1 MGRARA
7 ATLAS
12 MVIMVLAAAAPAQA
26 AFFTQ
31 PAGSPY
37 AAGDAPNQI
46 VTADFNLDTRPDLA
60 VVNSSSDNVT
70 ILLGDG
76 AGGFT
81 PAPGSPVTVGQTP
94 KSVAVGDFNND
105 GKPDFAADNFIG
117 GSVSVFLGDGAGGF
131 TEAAG
136 SPVAMAGGPVYVA
149 TGDFNADGLADLAT
163 ANISPAGV
171 GILVGT
177 GNGGFAAAP
186 ASPIPDGSN
195 TFPQGLAVGD
205 LNGDTRLDIAV
216 ANHMSSTVNVLLGS
230 GGNGAVGFLPAV
242 GSPFPTANGPTAGNG
257 PANIA
262 IGDVNGDGKPDLATA
277 NDTSNNS
284 SVFLGNGVGRFVHMT
299 GSPFTTGSISLGVAV
314 GDLNGDGLA
323 DVTVANR
330 GTPSRINVL
339 LSTGSSLVAG
349 PSLTVPSPNSVIA
362 ADLNGDGRLDL
373 AATKFA
379 TAGGASVLLDTAVAA
394 ADFAPTAL
402 MFGSQPATTIGHPHS
417 VVLSN
422 TAGDIALKVSS
433 VRIVGSNTDYFIK
446 TTDACDQSAVA
457 PNQSCA
463 VNVRCAPTTTGARSA
478 VLRFTDNA
486 PGSPHDVALSGTG
499 AAAPTTGPG
508 PSGQDGATGAT
519 GPAGPTGPT
528 GATGPVGP
536 RGPRGREPRVTCKL
550 RKKKGKTTIV
560 CTVRF
565 VAPKNAR
572 AIARLTR
579 RGRVYAHGSVKVGR
593 ASPTLRLH
601 TIRSLHAGTYRMT
614 LSIINRGRTTQTV
627 RFVTLG

>member
-105 GKPDFAADNFIG
+105 GKPDFVADNFIG

-131 TEAAG
+131 IEANN
-136 SPVAMAGGPVYVA
+136 SPVAMAGGPIYVA

-163 ANISPAGV
+163 ANISPAGI

-177 GNGGFAAAP
+177 GNGGVTPAP
-186 ASPIPDGSN
+186 GSPDPDGTN

-230 GGNGAVGFLPAV
+230 GSSGVVGFLPAV
-242 GSPFPTANGPTAGNG
+242 GSPFLTANGPTAGNG

-277 NDTSNNS
+277 NDSSNNS
-284 SVFLGNGVGRFVHMT
+284 SVFLGNGLGRFLHIA
-299 GSPFTTGSISLGVAV
+299 GSPFSFPNASSPLGVAV
-314 GDLNGDGLA
+314 GDLSGDGLA
-323 DVTVANR
+323 DVAVANR
-330 GTPSRINVL
+330 G
-339 LSTGSSLVAG
+339 
-349 PSLTVPSPNSVIA
+349 
-362 ADLNGDGRLDL
+362 
-373 AATKFA
+373 
-379 TAGGASVLLDTAVAA
+379 
-394 ADFAPTAL
+394 
-402 MFGSQPATTIGHPHS
+402 
-417 VVLSN
+417 
-422 TAGDIALKVSS
+422 
-433 VRIVGSNTDYFIK
+433 
-446 TTDACDQSAVA
+446 
-457 PNQSCA
+457 
-463 VNVRCAPTTTGARSA
+463 
-478 VLRFTDNA
+478 
-486 PGSPHDVALSGTG
+486 
-499 AAAPTTGPG
+499 
-508 PSGQDGATGAT
+508 
-519 GPAGPTGPT
+519 
-528 GATGPVGP
+528 
-536 RGPRGREPRVTCKL
+536 
-550 RKKKGKTTIV
+550 
-560 CTVRF
+560 
-565 VAPKNAR
+565 
-572 AIARLTR
+572 
-579 RGRVYAHGSVKVGR
+579 
-593 ASPTLRLH
+593 
-601 TIRSLHAGTYRMT
+601 
-614 LSIINRGRTTQTV
+614 
-627 RFVTLG
+627 

>member
-1 MGRARA
+1 MRTARA
-7 ATLAS
+7 VALAS
-12 MVIMVLAAAAPAQA
+12 MAMMVLAVAPAEG

-105 GKPDFAADNFIG
+105 GKPDFVADNFIG

-131 TEAAG
+131 IEANN
-136 SPVAMAGGPVYVA
+136 SPVAMAGGPIYVA

-163 ANISPAGV
+163 ANISPAGI

-177 GNGGFAAAP
+177 GNGGFVAAL

-205 LNGDTRLDIAV
+205 LNGGTRPDIAL
-216 ANHMSSTVNVLLGS
+216 ANHMSSTLKVLLGS
-230 GGNGAVGFLPAV
+230 GSSGTVGFLPAV

-284 SVFLGNGVGRFVHMT
+284 SVFLGTGLGRFVHMA
-299 GSPFTTGSISLGVAV
+299 GSPFSTGSISLGVAV

-349 PSLTVPSPNSVIA
+349 PSLTVPTPNSVIA

-373 AATKFA
+373 AATKFG
-379 TAGGASVLLDTAVAA
+379 TPGGASVVLNTAVAA

-402 MFGSQPATTIGHPHS
+402 TFGTQPASTIGDPHS

-422 TAGDIALKVSS
+422 TGGDVALKVSS
-433 VRIVGSNTDYFIK
+433 VRIVGSDTDDFFK
-446 TTDACDQSAVA
+446 TSDTCEQATVA

-463 VNVRCAPTTTGARSA
+463 VKVRFAPTTTGARSA

-486 PGSPHDVALSGTG
+486 PGSPHDVSLSGTG
-499 AAAPTTGPG
+499 ASAPTTGPG
-508 PSGQDGATGAT
+508 PPGQDGATG
-519 GPAGPTGPT
+519 PSGPTGPT

-536 RGPRGREPRVTCKL
+536 RGPRGREPRGTCKL
-550 RKKKGKTTIV
+550 RKKKRKTTIV

-565 VAPKNAR
+565 TAPKNAR
-572 AIARLTR
+572 AVARLTR
-579 RGRVYAHGSVKVGR
+579 RGRVYAHGSVTVGR
-593 ASPTLRLH
+593 TRPTLRLH
-601 TIRSLHAGTYRMT
+601 TVRALHAGTYRMT
-614 LSIINRGRTTQTV
+614 LSVINRGRTVQTV
-627 RFVTLG
+627 QFVTLQ

>member
-1 MGRARA
+1 MRTARA
-7 ATLAS
+7 VALAS
-12 MVIMVLAAAAPAQA
+12 MAMMVLAVAPAEG

-81 PAPGSPVTVGQTP
+81 PAPGLPVTVGQTP

-105 GKPDFAADNFIG
+105 GKPDFVADNFIG
-117 GSVSVFLGDGAGGF
+117 GSISVFLGDGAGGF
-131 TEAAG
+131 TEANN
-136 SPVAMAGGPVYVA
+136 SPVAMAGGPIYVA

-163 ANISPAGV
+163 ANISPAGM

-177 GNGGFAAAP
+177 GNGGFAPAP
-186 ASPIPDGSN
+186 ASPIPDGTN

-205 LNGDTRLDIAV
+205 LNGDTRPDIAV

-230 GGNGAVGFLPAV
+230 GSSGTVGFLPAV
-242 GSPFPTANGPTAGNG
+242 GSPFLTANGPTAGNG

-277 NDTSNNS
+277 NESSNNS
-284 SVFLGNGVGRFVHMT
+284 SVFVGNGLGRFVHMT
-299 GSPFTTGSISLGVAV
+299 GSPFSTGSISLGVAV

-330 GTPSRINVL
+330 GTPGRINVL

-373 AATKFA
+373 AATKFG
-379 TAGGASVLLDTAVAA
+379 TPGGASVLLNTAVAV
-394 ADFAPTAL
+394 ADLAPTAL
-402 MFGSQPATTIGHPHS
+402 TFGNQPASTIGDPHG

-422 TAGDIALKVSS
+422 TGGDIALKVSS
-433 VRIVGSNTDYFIK
+433 VRIVGSDTDEFIK
-446 TTDACDQSAVA
+446 TSDTCEQATVA

-463 VNVRCAPTTTGARSA
+463 VKVRFAPATTGARSA

-486 PGSPHDVALSGTG
+486 PGSPHDVSLSGTG

-508 PSGQDGATGAT
+508 PAGQDGATGPS
-519 GPAGPTGPT
+519 GLTGPT

-550 RKKKGKTTIV
+550 RKKKGKTRIV
-560 CTVRF
+560 CTVR
-565 VAPKNAR
+565 VAAPRHAR
-572 AIARLTR
+572 AVARLTR
-579 RGRVYAHGSVKVGR
+579 HGRVYAHGSVTVGGTR
-593 ASPTLRLH
+593 PAIRLH
-601 TIRSLHAGTYRMT
+601 AVRPLHAGTYRMT
-614 LSIINRGRTTQTV
+614 LSVIHRGRTTQTV
-627 RFVTLG
+627 R

>member
-12 MVIMVLAAAAPAQA
+12 MVIMVLAPAAPAKA

-37 AAGDAPNQI
+37 AAGDSPNQI

-60 VVNSSSDNVT
+60 VVNSVSNNVT

-76 AGGFT
+76 VGGFT
-81 PAPGSPVTVGQTP
+81 PASGSPVTVGQTP

-105 GKPDFAADNFIG
+105 GRPDFAADNFLG
-117 GSVSVFLGDGAGGF
+117 GSISVFLGDGAGGF
-131 TEAAG
+131 TEANN
-136 SPVAMAGGPVYVA
+136 SPVTMAGGPIYVA

-163 ANISPAGV
+163 ANISPAGI
-171 GILVGT
+171 GILIGT

-205 LNGDTRLDIAV
+205 LNGDARPDIAV
-216 ANHMSSTVNVLLGS
+216 ANHTSNTVNVLLGS
-230 GGNGAVGFLPAV
+230 GSSGTVGFLPAV
-242 GSPFPTANGPTAGNG
+242 GSPFPTANGAAAGNG

-277 NDTSNNS
+277 NESSNNS
-284 SVFLGNGVGRFVHMT
+284 SVFLGNGLGRFVHMT
-299 GSPFTTGSISLGVAV
+299 GSPFSTGSISLGVAV

-362 ADLNGDGRLDL
+362 ADLTGDGRLDL
-373 AATKFA
+373 AATKFGSP
-379 TAGGASVLLDTAVAA
+379 GGASVLLNTAVAA

-402 MFGSQPATTIGHPHS
+402 TFGSQPATTIGDPHS

-422 TAGDIALKVSS
+422 TAGDIALKVRS
-433 VRIVGSNTDYFIK
+433 VRIVGSSTDDFIK
-446 TTDACDQSAVA
+446 TTDACDQGTVA

-463 VNVRCAPTTTGARSA
+463 VNVRFAPTTTGARSA

-499 AAAPTTGPG
+499 AAPPTTGPG
-508 PSGQDGATGAT
+508 PSGQDGAT

-550 RKKKGKTTIV
+550 RKKKRKTTIV

-565 VAPKNAR
+565 AAPKNAR
-572 AIARLTR
+572 AVARLTR
-579 RGRVYAHGSVKVGR
+579 RGRVYAHGSVTVG
-593 ASPTLRLH
+593 AAPPTLHLH
-601 TIRSLHAGTYRMT
+601 TIRALHAGTYRMT
-614 LSIINRGRTTQTV
+614 LSIINPGRTTQTV